1 MKTNTITKLS
11 LALITTMSLVSTA
24 NANESS
30 EIDALK
36 QEIKELREMMQ
47 AFKANKTESAAYTE
61 LKQSIKQDKEEIA
74 ELKETTQALID
85 ETSDLKSGF
94 NYTTVDTDE
103 SYAGMGA
110 AASKVYYSKSPLS
123 IGGYAKMDYYHT
135 SNEGSDNGS
144 NIDVYRFIPYFGYKF
159 SDNIIMNTEI
169 EFEHGGIK
177 DGAAGDGYVII
188 EFLYLDF
195 LLDKK
200 FNLRV
205 GNQLMPMG
213 LINERHE
220 PTLFT
225 TSQRPN
231 TSKKLIPS
239 TWHENGLMAY
249 GQLSDTLSYKVGAFS
264 ALQLQRGAGE
274 GNDWLRDSRL
284 GSFRA
289 DNNAGEDIGLA
300 GVARIDYTGNNLFI
314 GASTYIDSSLT
325 IADIHFDYKLDAFRT
340 YGVYT
345 QTNRSET
352 VIGEPEKAKGGFIN
366 LGYDVLSL
374 TNSKNKM
381 PVFVQYESISAQ
393 DAVTGGTSVD
403 STDTV
408 TVGLNY
414 FPHEQVVL
422 KADYAMS
429 KDNSKASNVDETDTF
444 SLSMGFIF

>member
-1 MKTNTITKLS
+1 MYSKKITLS
-11 LALITTMSLVSTA
+11 LITALTLTTSA
-24 NANESS
+24 FSS
-30 EIDALK
+30 ETTEIDSLK
-36 QEIKELREMMQ
+36 QEIKELRQMMQ
-47 AFKANKTESAAYTE
+47 SFKSN
-61 LKQSIKQDKEEIA
+61 KQDIA
-74 ELKETTQALID
+74 DLRETTQSLID

-94 NYTTVDTDE
+94 SHTTLDQTQ

-110 AASKVYYSKSPLS
+110 AASKVYYSSSPLS
-123 IGGYAKMDYYHT
+123 IGGYAKMDYYHK

-169 EFEHGGIK
+169 EFEHGGSK
-177 DGAAGDGYVII
+177 DGATGDGYVII

-195 LLDKK
+195 LLDRK

-225 TSQRPN
+225 TVQRPN

-249 GQLSDTLSYKVGAFS
+249 GQLTDNVSYKVGAFS
-264 ALQLQRGAGE
+264 ALQLQRGIGE

-289 DNNAGEDIGLA
+289 DNGAGEDIGLA
-300 GVARIDYTGNNLFI
+300 GVARVDYTGNNLFI
-314 GASTYIDSSLT
+314 GASTYVDSSLT
-325 IADIHFDYKLDAFRT
+325 MADIHFDYKQDAIRV

-345 QTNRSET
+345 QTSRSET
-352 VIGEPEKAKGGFIN
+352 VVGEPEKAKGGFIN
-366 LGYDVLSL
+366 VGYDILSL
-374 TNSKNKM
+374 TKSKNTM
-381 PVFVQYESISAQ
+381 PVFVQYESVSAQ
-393 DAVTGGTSVD
+393 DAITGGASVD
-403 STDTV
+403 STDTI
-408 TVGLNY
+408 TLGLNY